1 MKFEIFLMLLLV
13 VSVLTSL
20 CVEGIKKLLD
30 ERGKTYY
37 SNTLAGISS
46 VVLSVFVGIAYVILV
61 QATLNIQMAV
71 YLIALILLSW
81 LCAMVGY
88 DKVMQ
93 AISQIRGGKKIE

>member
-20 CVEGIKKLLD
+20 FVEGIKKLLD

-37 SNTLAGISS
+37 SNMLAGITSI
-46 VVLSVFVGIAYVILV
+46 VLSVFVGFAYVILV
-61 QATLNIQMAV
+61 QVALNIQMAV

-81 LCAMVGY
+81 LCSMVGY
-88 DKVMQ
+88 DKVLQ
-93 AISQIRGGKKIE
+93 AITQIRGGKKIE

>member
-1 MKFEIFLMLLLV
+1 MKFEIFLMLVLI

-20 CVEGIKKLLD
+20 CVEGIKKLLE

-37 SNTLAGISS
+37 SNTLAGITS
-46 VVLSVFVGIAYVILV
+46 VVLSVFVGLAYVILV
-61 QATLNIQMAV
+61 QAALNIQMAV

-93 AISQIRGGKKIE
+93 AISQIRGGGKND

>member
-20 CVEGIKKLLD
+20 FVEGIKKLLD

-37 SNTLAGISS
+37 SNMLAGITSI
-46 VVLSVFVGIAYVILV
+46 VLSVFVGFAYVILV
-61 QATLNIQMAV
+61 QVALNIQMAV

-81 LCAMVGY
+81 LCSMVGY
-88 DKVMQ
+88 DKVLQ
-93 AISQIRGGKKIE
+93 AITQIRGGEKIE

>member
-93 AISQIRGGKKIE
+93 AITQIRGGKKIE

>member
-20 CVEGIKKLLD
+20 FVEGIKKLLD

-37 SNTLAGISS
+37 SNMIAGITS
-46 VVLSVFVGIAYVILV
+46 VALSVFVGVAYIVLI

-93 AISQIRGGKKIE
+93 AITQIRGGKKIE

>member
-1 MKFEIFLMLLLV
+1 MKFEIFLMLVLI

-20 CVEGIKKLLD
+20 FVEGIKKLLD
-30 ERGKTYY
+30 ERGKKYY
-37 SNTLAGISS
+37 ANTLAGIIA
-46 VVLSVFVGIAYVILV
+46 VVLSMLVGVGYVILV

-93 AISQIRGGKKIE
+93 AISQIRGGGKNE